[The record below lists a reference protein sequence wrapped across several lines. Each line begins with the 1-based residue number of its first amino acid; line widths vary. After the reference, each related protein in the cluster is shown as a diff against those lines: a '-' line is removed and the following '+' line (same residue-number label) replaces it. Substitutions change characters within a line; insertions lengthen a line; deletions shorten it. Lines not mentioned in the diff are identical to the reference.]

1 MEKKLLVISGSRSWI
16 ASQVFN
22 IGSIISVT
30 FGVVVDGLKYLLT
43 GKLFANQYIT
53 MAVVVIPFILW
64 FAGSI
69 FAYAVMAYH
78 PNERVRHYNLWAGY
92 RFYAYTGFLPT
103 GLIFAGTIEDFF
115 HITSLVMWL
124 WIGALGIAII
134 VPWGI
139 YDIIKSSREEWAEI
153 TIEVEPHE

>member
-1 MEKKLLVISGSRSWI
+1 MEKELHVISGSQSWW

-30 FGVVVDGLKYLLT
+30 FGASVDGLKYLLT
-43 GKLFANQYIT
+43 GSLFSNQYIT

-69 FAYAVMAYH
+69 FAYALVAHH
-78 PNERVRHYNLWAGY
+78 PHPRVGHYNRWAGY

-103 GLIFAGTIEDFF
+103 ALIFAGSIETLF
-115 HITSLVMWL
+115 HVTPLVMWL
-124 WIGALGIAII
+124 WVGALGIVMV
-134 VPWGI
+134 VPWGV
-139 YDIIKSSREEWAEI
+139 YDIIKSLREEWL
-153 TIEVEPHE
+153 EVSVEVQRHE